1 MVLLLREVLFSL
13 LMTIMEN
20 ILSNLLLEEG
30 RERVV
35 DNDLSMNGSGNQQQN
50 EQFLL
55 LAGQMSGQVNNC
67 KDKWVI

>member
-1 MVLLLREVLFSL
+1 MVKRLLA
-13 LMTIMEN
+13 
-20 ILSNLLLEEG
+20 
-30 RERVV
+30 VV

-55 LAGQMSGQVNNC
+55 LAGQMSCQVNNC